1 MAPRP
6 SRKGVSLGVSQV
18 TFHGKDRTDV
28 KRKALSYWSCNQR
41 SLGLRLAD
49 FLRACSIDSSEC
61 SITFTFPS
69 AK

>member
-1 MAPRP
+1 M
-6 SRKGVSLGVSQV
+6 SQV

-49 FLRACSIDSSEC
+49 FLRACALDSNDC
-61 SITFTFPS
+61 RIVFTYPS